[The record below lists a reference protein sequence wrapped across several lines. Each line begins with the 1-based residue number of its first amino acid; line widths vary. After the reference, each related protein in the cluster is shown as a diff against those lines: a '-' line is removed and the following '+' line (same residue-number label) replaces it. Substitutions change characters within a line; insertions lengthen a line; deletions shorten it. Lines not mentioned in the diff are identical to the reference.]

1 MRIDIPEQK
10 KLVHETRIPIRWG
23 DMDAVG
29 HVNNTNYIRYL
40 EIART
45 EWMLQMR
52 DASGAAYPAKTGPII
67 VNVFCNFYLPMK
79 FPGNVIAK
87 LYVSDCGRSTFDTWV
102 TMELEGQEGTIY
114 AAGGATVIWIDM
126 EKEKAV
132 SLPDWVRK
140 AVQGEAV

>member
-1 MRIDIPEQK
+1 MKIAIPENKTFMHQCI
-10 KLVHETRIPIRWG
+10 IPIRWG

-67 VNVFCNFYLPMK
+67 VNVFCNFYREITYPN
-79 FPGNVIAK
+79 NVQIT
-87 LYVSDCGRSTFDTWV
+87 LYVSEPGRTSNDCFMEMRDPNDPNILYADGGT
-102 TMELEGQEGTIY
+102 TM
-114 AAGGATVIWIDM
+114 VWIDFAKKKPTPLP
-126 EKEKAV
+126 EWYLDLVKA
-132 SLPDWVRK
+132 
-140 AVQGEAV
+140 QM